1 MNKGERR
8 DGVGGAAVGASAGGT
23 AAMCG
28 QVRRLV
34 FAAGGRHTALLLR
47 AVFPLGTVGGGGEGG
62 WVWTTG
68 GDAWNGVMG
77 FERASSRLGW

>member
-47 AVFPLGTVGGGGEGG
+47 AVFPLGTVGGGGGRRVG
-62 WVWTTG
+62 M
-68 GDAWNGVMG
+68 DNGRRRM
-77 FERASSRLGW
+77 ERCDGI